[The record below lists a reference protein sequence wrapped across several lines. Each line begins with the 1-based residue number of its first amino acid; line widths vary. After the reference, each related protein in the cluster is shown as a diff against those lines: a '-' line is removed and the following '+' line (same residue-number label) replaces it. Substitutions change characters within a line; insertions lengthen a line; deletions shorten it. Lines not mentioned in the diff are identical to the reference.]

1 MDRFEGRFG
10 VVKNDSR
17 KANPNSSQKTRWDL
31 YIDSRK
37 ETRGKV
43 TQGEGWEN
51 HSRKSSLSRTKSTIM
66 IIVKLFDSVQKQSL
80 VPRLS
85 EPRVWEL

>member
-10 VVKNDSR
+10 VVKNDSS
-17 KANPNSSQKTRWDL
+17 KAKPKFKSEDKMGFIH
-31 YIDSRK
+31 IDSRK

-66 IIVKLFDSVQKQSL
+66 IIVKLFDSVQNS
-80 VPRLS
+80 R
-85 EPRVWEL
+85 

>member
-1 MDRFEGRFG
+1 VDRFKGRFG
-10 VVKNDSR
+10 VVKMSS

-66 IIVKLFDSVQKQSL
+66 IIVKLFDSVQNS
-80 VPRLS
+80 R
-85 EPRVWEL
+85 